1 MAKIT
6 NYLFDESISK
16 EGYDFL
22 ESSKMNIYDALEY
35 SKRLMEVMGSAYFM
49 EHISEQTNELGWLE
63 EIPLPISEPSSSLSQ
78 NLDMLNDTRSS
89 SRKFTGDA
97 ISLSELTQLLRLSS
111 KKLK

>member
-6 NYLFDESISK
+6 NYLFDESINK

-63 EIPLPISEPSSSLSQ
+63 EIPLPLSPPKNTLSQ
-78 NLDMLNDTRSS
+78 HLDNLNDTFKFT
-89 SRKFTGDA
+89 KFTGDA
-97 ISLSELTQLLRLSS
+97 ISLPELTQLLRLSS